1 VEVERQSLAIVK
13 SLSVVS
19 SNLSRNMGWCDLGV
33 CRFWLHFQARYKRH
47 AGRERD
53 FGGGVNETKR
63 GEAEVVNVA
72 TALFLSAHGATIKW
86 GGGAWAAGRLDA
98 VVRWE
103 LTRIR
108 IWEVPASKS

>member
-1 VEVERQSLAIVK
+1 
-13 SLSVVS
+13 
-19 SNLSRNMGWCDLGV
+19 MGWCDLGV

-86 GGGAWAAGRLDA
+86 GGGGWGRGGMLFFLRGGGGGGRGGGGAWAAGRLDA

>member
-1 VEVERQSLAIVK
+1 
-13 SLSVVS
+13 
-19 SNLSRNMGWCDLGV
+19 MGWCDLGV